1 MKKKEYIHPLS
12 FGDLVLPVNVLYAP
26 LAGCSDYPF
35 RKINTLYKP
44 GLVFCEM
51 VKMDALIRHD
61 PNTYHLLDYDGEM
74 HPIGAQLCGSKP
86 SLAGPCAKILE
97 DLGFDVID
105 LNCGCPVDK
114 VTKDGSGSGMLKQ
127 PDVIGEVL
135 YQMIKSVKVPI
146 TVKIR
151 VGWDLD
157 HINAVQITKIAEQA
171 GAKAITIHGRTR
183 AQGYKGPA
191 NWDYIKDCV
200 DVAKDI
206 KVIGN
211 GDIMDGPSA
220 KAIFDK
226 TGCDGVLVARGTMGK
241 PWVAEDIVR
250 YLLTGDL
257 KQVTP
262 SEIQKAFL
270 EHMNIT
276 LSYENDKY
284 ALLAMRRI
292 GCWYLKEGKGTRAL
306 REGINKAK
314 TLFELQSIIQNYDWN
329 ALSTAEDLD
338 SLAKASE
345 EICV

>member
-1 MKKKEYIHPLS
+1 MKKYIHPISL
-12 FGDLVLPVNVLYAP
+12 GDLTLPVNVFYAP

-61 PNTYHLLDYDGEM
+61 PNTYHLLDYDKEM

-127 PDVIGEVL
+127 PEVIGEVL
-135 YQMIKSVKVPI
+135 YQMIKAVKVPV

-151 VGWDLD
+151 LGWDSE
-157 HINAVQITKIAEQA
+157 HINAVEITKIAESV

-200 DVAKDI
+200 DVANTI

-211 GDIMDGPSA
+211 GDVMDGPSA
-220 KAIFDK
+220 KAVLDR

-241 PWVAEDIVR
+241 PWIAQEIIE
-250 YLLTGDL
+250 YLTTQNL
-257 KQVTP
+257 KKPTP
-262 SEIQKAFL
+262 LEIQEAFL
-270 EHMNIT
+270 KHMDIT
-276 LSYENDKY
+276 LAYENDRY

-292 GCWYLKEGKGTRAL
+292 GCWYLKEEKGTRAL

-314 TLFELQSIIQNYDWN
+314 TLSELQLLVKNYDWS
-329 ALSTAEDLD
+329 ALHI
-338 SLAKASE
+338 E
-345 EICV
+345 EEVFL

>member
-1 MKKKEYIHPLS
+1 MKKYIHPLS
-12 FGDLVLPVNVLYAP
+12 FGDLTLPVNVFYAP

-61 PNTYHLLDYDGEM
+61 PNTYHLLDYDKDM

-86 SLAGPCAKILE
+86 ALAGPCAKILE

-135 YQMIKSVKVPI
+135 YQMIKAVDIPV

-151 VGWDLD
+151 IGWDSE
-157 HINAVQITKIAEQA
+157 HINATEITKIAESV

-191 NWDYIKDCV
+191 NWDHIKECV
-200 DVAKDI
+200 DVAKTI

-211 GDIMDGPSA
+211 GDVMDGPSA

-241 PWVAEDIVR
+241 PWIAEEIIE
-250 YLLTGDL
+250 YLLTGTI
-257 KQVTP
+257 KKPTP
-262 SEIQKAFL
+262 LEIKEAFL
-270 EHMNIT
+270 KHMDIT
-276 LSYENDKY
+276 LAYENDKY

-314 TLFELQSIIQNYDWN
+314 TLSELQLIVKTYDWD
-329 ALSTAEDLD
+329 ALHI
-338 SLAKASE
+338 E
-345 EICV
+345 EENQLLNI

>member
-1 MKKKEYIHPLS
+1 MKKHVKPLS
-12 FGDLVLPVNVLYAP
+12 LGSLTLPVNILYAP

-35 RKINTLYKP
+35 RKMNTTYKP

-61 PNTYHLLDYDGEM
+61 PNTYHLLDYDQTM

-86 SLAGPCAKILE
+86 SLAGPCAKIIE
-97 DLGFDVID
+97 DLGFDVVD

-114 VTKDGSGSGMLKQ
+114 VTKDGSGSGMLKN
-127 PDVIGEVL
+127 PDLIGEVL
-135 YQMIKSVKVPI
+135 YQMIKSVKIPV

-151 VGWDLD
+151 LGWDLD
-157 HINAVQITKIAEQA
+157 HIIASEVTKIAESV

-191 NWDYIKDCV
+191 NWDYIKECV
-200 DVAKDI
+200 DVAKTI

-211 GDIMDGPSA
+211 GDIMDGFSA

-226 TGCDGVLVARGTMGK
+226 TGCDGILVARGTMGK
-241 PWVAEDIVR
+241 PWIVQEILH
-250 YLLTGDL
+250 YLLTGEV
-257 KQVTP
+257 KEPTTH
-262 SEIQKAFL
+262 EIRDAFL
-270 EHMNIT
+270 EHMRIT

-292 GCWYLKEGKGTRAL
+292 GCWYLKERRGTRAL

-314 TLFELQSIIQNYDWN
+314 SLLELQSLIENYDWDQ
-329 ALSTAEDLD
+329 ADTQEELSCSSIEP
-338 SLAKASE
+338 SGVG
-345 EICV
+345 I